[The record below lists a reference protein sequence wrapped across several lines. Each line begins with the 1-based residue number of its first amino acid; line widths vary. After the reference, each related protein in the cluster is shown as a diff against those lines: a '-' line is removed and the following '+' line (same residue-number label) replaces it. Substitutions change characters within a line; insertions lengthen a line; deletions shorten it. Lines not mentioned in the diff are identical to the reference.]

1 MKIKEL
7 GMDDRPREKMAE
19 KGLGALSNAEL
30 IATMVRTGSRKDNA
44 VDISRMLLRS
54 AGDSLVTL
62 SGMSV
67 KQMCRTAGIGPGKA
81 ASVVAAFELGRR
93 CAVESSTIDKVS
105 ITDPAMIYR
114 HMLHLMK
121 GLAHEEC
128 WVIYLDRANYILG
141 KERLSSG
148 GTSSTVIDV
157 KMIIKNALEMLASGI
172 ILVHNHPSGNP
183 QPGACDIKQTG
194 ILKKAAE
201 TFDISLLDH
210 IIIADDRFYSFA
222 EERVEVMH

>member
-30 IATMVRTGSRKDNA
+30 IATMVRTGSRRDNA

-54 AGDSLVTL
+54 AGDSLITL

-128 WVIYLDRANYILG
+128 WVIYLNRANYILG

-183 QPGACDIKQTG
+183 QPGSCDIKQTG

>member
-81 ASVVAAFELGRR
+81 ASVVEAFELGRR

-128 WVIYLDRANYILG
+128 WVIYLNRANYILG

>member
-128 WVIYLDRANYILG
+128 WVIYLNRANYILG

-157 KMIIKNALEMLASGI
+157 KMIIKNAIEMLASGI

>member
-128 WVIYLDRANYILG
+128 WVIYLNRANYILG

>member
-128 WVIYLDRANYILG
+128 WVIYLNRANYILG

-183 QPGACDIKQTG
+183 QPGSCDIKQTG

>member
-30 IATMVRTGSRKDNA
+30 IATMVRTGSRRDNA

-54 AGDSLVTL
+54 AGDSLITL

-67 KQMCRTAGIGPGKA
+67 KQMCRTAGVGPGKA
-81 ASVVAAFELGRR
+81 ASVAAAFELGRR

-105 ITDPAMIYR
+105 ITEPAMIYR

-128 WVIYLDRANYILG
+128 WVIYLNRANYILG

>member
-30 IATMVRTGSRKDNA
+30 IATMVRTGSKKDNA

-54 AGDSLVTL
+54 AGDSLITL

-128 WVIYLDRANYILG
+128 WVIYLNRANYILG

-183 QPGACDIKQTG
+183 QPGSCDIKQTG

>member
-54 AGDSLVTL
+54 AGDSLITL

-128 WVIYLDRANYILG
+128 WVIYLNRANYILG

>member
-54 AGDSLVTL
+54 AGGSLVTL

-128 WVIYLDRANYILG
+128 WVIYLNRANYILG

>member
-54 AGDSLVTL
+54 AGDSLITL

-128 WVIYLDRANYILG
+128 WVIYLNRANYILG

-183 QPGACDIKQTG
+183 QPGSCDIKQTG